1 MKRFSARAVI
11 VASALVAL
19 PLAAHAAGGDDDV
32 GSCGWGSKLWDGQS
46 GLAAKVLAVTT
57 NGTSYNQ
64 TFGITSGTSGCTQDG
79 TVNSNWKLA
88 AFIDGNKDRLAR
100 DMSRGSG
107 ETLDALAQLIGVR
120 DQDKAAFVRST
131 RDNFGRIFPSADA
144 STQDIRAGLREVLAA
159 NGSLSGYV
167 AHI

>member
-1 MKRFSARAVI
+1 MKRFSVRAVV
-11 VASALVAL
+11 VAAALAAL
-19 PLAAHAAGGDDDV
+19 PMAVQAAGDDDV
-32 GSCGWGSKLWDGQS
+32 GTCGWGSKVWDGQS

-79 TVNSNWKLA
+79 AVRSNWKLA

-107 ETLDALAQLIGVR
+107 ETLDALVQLIGVQE
-120 DQDKAAFVRST
+120 QDRAAFVRSA

-144 STQDIRAGLREVLAA
+144 STTDIRAGLREVLAA
-159 NGSLSGYV
+159 ETGLSGYV
-167 AHI
+167 ARI